1 MSSSLLS
8 DLRRL
13 SRSAGFRLAL
23 WYSGFFIAGC
33 VFFFGLAYFQLSAS
47 LAKRD
52 REAVV
57 SKFWDLA
64 GEYQDSGLDG
74 LERAVAL
81 QGKQRKTRPFFIQYM
96 GPKDATPSRFL
107 PEEWTE
113 FDLATLE
120 NMGPGKEE
128 HWLALGSRHDD
139 DALEVLSLRLADG
152 LLLQVGRTTDARQE
166 VLAGFRVIVIWS
178 LLAAVL
184 ISVPGGFLLASRAMR
199 PVRDLISTIKKIEA
213 GALGA
218 RVPERGSD
226 DEFDELGRIFNRMLS
241 RVETL
246 IAGMKNALDNVA
258 HDLRTPM
265 TRLRAGAE
273 QALTSTVTLDESRDA
288 LADCIEEADRVS
300 GMIET
305 LMDISEAET
314 GIMKLHLESVDL
326 AAVVDESVELYRYSA
341 EEKGVKIEAS
351 SSGALPVSADRNRL
365 RQVVANLLDNA
376 VKYTPRGGRIAL
388 RAFRKDGQAVL
399 TVSDTGAGIPAEEI
413 AKVWDRLYRGDASRS
428 QRGLGLGLSLV
439 KAVVR
444 AHRGTVAVEN
454 APGGGARFSL
464 TLPEGN
470 IAAL

>member
-1 MSSSLLS
+1 MSSSLL
-8 DLRRL
+8 DGARRL

-57 SKFWDLA
+57 AKFWDLA
-64 GEYQDSGLDG
+64 GEYQDSGIDG
-74 LERAVAL
+74 LERAVEL
-81 QGKQRKTRPFFIQYM
+81 QQKQRKTRPFFIQYA
-96 GPKDATPSRFL
+96 GPKAAQPSRFL

-113 FDLATLE
+113 FDLSALE
-120 NMGPGKEE
+120 KTGADKEE
-128 HWLALGSRHDD
+128 HWLAINSKQADSG
-139 DALEVLSLRLADG
+139 LEILSLRLADG
-152 LLLQVGRTTDARQE
+152 LLLQVGRTTDARE
-166 VLAGFRVIVIWS
+166 DVLDGFRVIVMWS
-178 LLAAVL
+178 MLLAIL
-184 ISVPGGFLLASRAMR
+184 ISVPGGFLLARRAMR
-199 PVRDLISTIKKIEA
+199 PVRDLIATINEIEA

-218 RVPERGSD
+218 RVPDRRTG
-226 DEFDELGRIFNRMLS
+226 DEFDELGRLFNGMLA

-246 IAGMKNALDNVA
+246 ITGMKNSLDNVA

-273 QALTSTVTLDESRDA
+273 QALTSHASLEESREA

-314 GIMKLHLESVDL
+314 GIMKLNLESVDL
-326 AAVVDESVELYRYSA
+326 SAVVDESVELYRYSA
-341 EEKGVKIEAS
+341 EEKGVKIEAAAS
-351 SSGALPVSADRNRL
+351 EPLPVSADRNRL

-388 RAFRKDGQAVL
+388 RAFRKGGDAVL

-444 AHRGTVAVEN
+444 AHKGTVAVEN
-454 APGGGARFSL
+454 APEGGSLFSL
-464 TLPEGN
+464 TLPTGN
-470 IAAL
+470 IAGL